1 MNIIKNITVIEDVTL
16 ISLQDS
22 PSDSELLTNIFQM
35 IYDRGVDVDM
45 ISQTPTQNN
54 ITDLSF
60 TVSDDSLGKVL
71 EVSSA
76 IKEEHP
82 DVKMSVR
89 SGNCKISVFGE
100 EMKGCPGVALRVF
113 KAIDKAGADVNM
125 ITTSEVDISVLVGS
139 HDVDNV
145 IKNIREEFSK

>member
-1 MNIIKNITVIEDVTL
+1 MNIIKNISVTENITL

-22 PSDSELLTNIFQM
+22 PADAELLTDIFQM
-35 IYDRGVDVDM
+35 IYDKSIDVDM
-45 ISQTPTQNN
+45 ISQTPTVNN

-60 TVSDDSLGKVL
+60 TVDDDALGTVL
-71 EVSSA
+71 EISSTV
-76 IKEEHP
+76 KEKYP

-113 KAIDKAGADVNM
+113 KAIKKADAEINM
-125 ITTSEVDISVLVGS
+125 ITTSEVDISFLVSS
-139 HDVDNV
+139 HVVDEV
-145 IKNIREEFSK
+145 IKKIRNEFGN